1 MGLAGPDINW
11 SYMAPRR
18 PNNRETTNK
27 TRKITNKIFAIP
39 AAAPAIPP
47 KPNKAATRAITRK
60 KIDQDNIF
68 TSPFILY
75 TQPGFERR
83 FLAKCGEFD
92 TINIDANAFQ
102 FNQGYSYIQVGNQ
115 ANVLG
120 KFPTCSRNSPIL
132 SYSQFATT
140 FKRRS
145 KQKFN
150 RGVYE

>member
-68 TSPFILY
+68 TSPFVSIHSTL
-75 TQPGFERR
+75 
-83 FLAKCGEFD
+83 LLVKCGKFD
-92 TINIDANAFQ
+92 TLNIDVNA
-102 FNQGYSYIQVGNQ
+102 
-115 ANVLG
+115 L
-120 KFPTCSRNSPIL
+120 
-132 SYSQFATT
+132 
-140 FKRRS
+140 
-145 KQKFN
+145 
-150 RGVYE
+150 